1 MPEIS
6 FDYST
11 AQWVLSII
19 VGVCL
24 TKVYNTVA
32 HHIRHRREI
41 IFYVPYLLLIGH
53 IFFILISLWFTSPY
67 TYQMVEGNR
76 LAFLI
81 RIIIDSIAVI
91 VTLLALPSEQML
103 SKSNLNLE
111 TIYQDSKKDWA
122 VIMMIWTVIGSLF
135 NVFFGPTDQNI
146 QQMLVMMISANVLTF
161 IWIVLVL
168 KYNNLYL
175 HTVFQIYGISV
186 MLLVILLSV

>member
-1 MPEIS
+1 
-6 FDYST
+6 
-11 AQWVLSII
+11 
-19 VGVCL
+19 
-24 TKVYNTVA
+24 
-32 HHIRHRREI
+32 
-41 IFYVPYLLLIGH
+41 
-53 IFFILISLWFTSPY
+53 
-67 TYQMVEGNR
+67 MVEGNR

-135 NVFFGPTDQNI
+135 GSLFNVFFGPTDQNI